1 MHIYMLQSDSPYGT
15 RGPIPEYRI
24 LIRPPALLP
33 YFWVMNNRFSRI
45 YHKPFHALS
54 PDELYAI
61 IRLRNEV
68 FVVEQ
73 QCVFQDADNKDLE
86 AHHLMVFDHETL
98 AAYAR
103 LLPPGLAY
111 PQMSIGRVVS
121 APAYR
126 HKGAGKLLMRA
137 AIDAC
142 YELFG
147 KGPVRIGAQ
156 LYLKKFYEAFGF
168 AQSGEMYLED
178 GIEHVEMLLV
188 ASC

>member
-1 MHIYMLQSDSPYGT
+1 M
-15 RGPIPEYRI
+15 
-24 LIRPPALLP
+24 
-33 YFWVMNNRFSRI
+33 MNNRFSRI
-45 YHKPFHALS
+45 YHKPFHTLS

-73 QCVFQDADNKDLE
+73 QCVFQDADNKDAD
-86 AHHLMVFDHETL
+86 AHHLMVFDENRL

-103 LLPPGLAY
+103 LLPPGLSFAEI
-111 PQMSIGRVVS
+111 SIGRVVS
-121 APAYR
+121 APEYR
-126 HKGAGKLLMRA
+126 GKGAGRLLMRA

-156 LYLKKFYEAFGF
+156 LYLKNFYEAFGF

-188 ASC
+188 ADC